1 MSPRTKKQFEEIRK
15 TSKDKILAVA
25 LELFAQNGYQG
36 TSIAQ
41 IAKKA
46 KISKGLMYNYFK
58 NKEKLLEA
66 IVLEGFSKIMELDYG
81 LSKSVKPADKLKSL
95 IDETLNNLSDN
106 LHYWQLYTALLVQ
119 PRVQKKFEK
128 KFYKF
133 RKLFIAAMAEIFKA
147 LGSNNPELD
156 SFLLGTHFD
165 GLALN
170 FIAAPDDFP
179 MEKIK
184 QALYIQYCKPKRK
197 KKK

>member
-66 IVLEGFSKIMELDYG
+66 IVLKGFNKIMELDYG
-81 LSKSVKPADKLKSL
+81 LSKSDKPADKLKSL
-95 IDETLNNLSDN
+95 IDETLNNLSGN

-128 KFYKF
+128 KFYQF
-133 RKLFIAAMAEIFKA
+133 REFFVTTMAEIFKG

-170 FIAAPDDFP
+170 FIATPDDFP
-179 MEKIK
+179 MEEIK

>member
-1 MSPRTKKQFEEIRK
+1 MSPRTKQQFEKIRK
-15 TSKDKILAVA
+15 TSRDKILAVA

-58 NKEKLLEA
+58 NKENLLEA

-81 LSKSVKPADKLKSL
+81 LSNSDKPVDKLRSM
-95 IDETLNNLSDN
+95 IDETLNNLSNN
-106 LHYWQLYTALLVQ
+106 LHYWQLYIALLVQ
-119 PRVQKKFEK
+119 PRVQKKFENK
-128 KFYKF
+128 LSNF
-133 RKLFIAAMAEIFKA
+133 RKYFITVMAEIFKG
-147 LGSNNPELD
+147 LGSNNPKLD

-170 FIAAPDDFP
+170 FIATPDDFP
-179 MEKIK
+179 MEEIK
-184 QALYIQYCKPKRK
+184 QALYTQYCKPKRK
-197 KKK
+197 KSK

>member
-15 TSKDKILAVA
+15 TSKEKILAVA
-25 LELFAQNGYQG
+25 LKLFAQNGYQG

-81 LSKSVKPADKLKSL
+81 LTKFDKPADKLKSL

-106 LHYWQLYTALLVQ
+106 FTYWQLYTALLVQ
-119 PRVQKKFEK
+119 PLVQKKFER
-128 KFYKF
+128 KFYQF
-133 RKLFIAAMAEIFKA
+133 REYFISSMAEIFR
-147 LGSNNPELD
+147 LLDSSNPKLD

-179 MEKIK
+179 MEEIK
-184 QALYIQYCKPKRK
+184 QALYNQYSKPKRK

>member
-1 MSPRTKKQFEEIRK
+1 MAPRTKEQFEKIRK

-66 IVLEGFSKIMELDYG
+66 IVLEGFNKIMEMDYG
-81 LSKSVKPADKLKSL
+81 LSTSDKPADKLKSL
-95 IDETLNNLSDN
+95 INETLNNLSNN

-119 PRVQKKFEK
+119 PLVQKKFER
-128 KFYKF
+128 KFYQF
-133 RKLFIAAMAEIFKA
+133 REYFISSMAEIFR
-147 LGSNNPELD
+147 LLDSSNPELD

-170 FIAAPDDFP
+170 FIAARDDFP
-179 MEKIK
+179 MEEIK
-184 QALYIQYCKPKRK
+184 QALYNQYSKPKRK

>member
-1 MSPRTKKQFEEIRK
+1 MSPRTKQQFEKIRK

-25 LELFAQNGYQG
+25 LELFAQHGYQG

-66 IVLEGFSKIMELDYG
+66 IVLEGFNKIMEMDYG
-81 LSKSVKPADKLKSL
+81 LSTSDKPADKLKSL
-95 IDETLNNLSDN
+95 INETLNNLSNN

-119 PRVQKKFEK
+119 PLVQKKVER
-128 KFYKF
+128 KFYQF
-133 RKLFIAAMAEIFKA
+133 REYFISSMAEIFR
-147 LGSNNPELD
+147 LLDSSNPELD

-179 MEKIK
+179 MEEIK
-184 QALYIQYCKPKRK
+184 QALYNQYSKPKQK

>member
-1 MSPRTKKQFEEIRK
+1 MSPRTKQQFEEIRK
-15 TSKDKILAVA
+15 TTKEKILTVA

-58 NKEKLLEA
+58 NKEKLLEV
-66 IVLEGFSKIMELDYG
+66 IVLKGFKKIMDMDYG
-81 LSKSVKPADKLKSL
+81 LSKSEKPADRLKSL
-95 IDETLNNLSDN
+95 IDETLNNLSNN

-128 KFYKF
+128 KFYQF
-133 RKLFIAAMAEIFKA
+133 REFFVTAMAEIFKG

-179 MEKIK
+179 MEEIK
-184 QALYIQYCKPKRK
+184 QALYAQYCKPKRK

>member
-1 MSPRTKKQFEEIRK
+1 MSPRTKQQFEKIRK

-81 LSKSVKPADKLKSL
+81 LSKSDKPADKLKSL

-106 LHYWQLYTALLVQ
+106 LQYWQLYTALLVQ
-119 PRVQKKFEK
+119 PRVQKKFGK
-128 KFYKF
+128 KFYQF
-133 RKLFIAAMAEIFKA
+133 RKYFISSMAEIFR
-147 LGSNNPELD
+147 LLDSSNPELD
-156 SFLLGTHFD
+156 SFLLGTQFD

-179 MEKIK
+179 MEEIK
-184 QALYIQYCKPKRK
+184 QALYAQYCKSKRRK
-197 KKK
+197 KK